1 MRSMIKSQKRANGGS
16 TIFTTQT
23 MTEAEL
29 LCDRIAIMVNGGFCC
44 ISNPEK
50 LKKSL
55 GGYNVTIGK
64 NCEGYNKKEVEES
77 LSSICEYK
85 ELNEGDDTF
94 KLQLLQF
101 KSLADIFGLCEELKG
116 RGLLSDFWVSEMS
129 LEDVFLI
136 CAMEQA
142 AI

>member
-1 MRSMIKSQKRANGGS
+1 MIKSQKRANGGS

-55 GGYNVTIGK
+55 GGFNVTVGK
-64 NCEGYNKKEVEES
+64 NCEGFDKKSIEEN
-77 LSSICEYK
+77 LRSICEFK
-85 ELNEGDDTF
+85 ELNDGEDNF
-94 KLQLLQF
+94 KLQLIKF
-101 KSLADIFGLCEELKG
+101 DSLAKVFALCDELKEA
-116 RGLLSDFWVSEMS
+116 GLMNDFWVSEMS

-136 CAMEQA
+136 CAMEQGSL
-142 AI
+142 